1 MQQGQPCQPLCR
13 SSNRKHRRVC
23 GARARYVTPG
33 VQQRQQQR
41 RATGGS
47 RTGPRALP
55 NLCSVCGCG
64 SSRDCHGVRAQVHV
78 QQCSISVQ
86 ALYFCPP
93 GRPTRSCTAG
103 WTLADALGQLE
114 ERGQSIPTA
123 ACLPYRPDYRREL
136 TVGELCSGG
145 CSSPSQH
152 ASKGRF
158 TSTQINS
165 MWEAQR
171 HIRQY
176 GAVVA
181 RFEVMSDFMAFFAE
195 KRNAQAVYRPSA
207 GAQPVLPHAIAL
219 IGYNNQQ
226 QYWLAKNSHGDTF
239 GDGGL
244 FKVAYGV
251 SSVLTPLSGEAY
263 GVMWTPYST
272 PAALQL
278 PVTPAPRPGC
288 YLYKARPGD
297 YLSKVAWLAGIPLD
311 RFMLDNTDQVK
322 DLDAPLQGVQ
332 LLLCKPKQGAI
343 KVPGSTPAPA
353 LGPGSA
359 PASGDPQLE
368 ALLRVKAAVDSAGVL
383 RDWTRAGGASGRY
396 CRWKGVV
403 CTKGTTSVYLINIWT
418 GSGIQG
424 LKGTLPPAAAFAGLG
439 GLTKIGISDQPG
451 ITGTLPADWSRMA
464 QLQDIRLADNS
475 LTGSIPSSRSSLSK
489 LKVLSLYENK
499 LSGRVPDSL
508 GALTSL
514 EDVSWQASRFHAS
527 TCGCTVCMC

>member
-1 MQQGQPCQPLCR
+1 MA
-13 SSNRKHRRVC
+13 S
-23 GARARYVTPG
+23 
-33 VQQRQQQR
+33 
-41 RATGGS
+41 
-47 RTGPRALP
+47 AL
-55 NLCSVCGCG
+55 
-64 SSRDCHGVRAQVHV
+64 QVDV

-145 CSSPSQH
+145 CSSPNQH

-195 KRNAQAVYRPSA
+195 KRIAQAVYRPSA

-219 IGYNNQQ
+219 IGYNDQQ

-278 PVTPAPRPGC
+278 PVTPGPRPGC

-332 LLLCKPKQGAI
+332 LLLCNPRQGAV

-353 LGPGSA
+353 
-359 PASGDPQLE
+359 PASGDSQLE

-403 CTKGTTSVYLINIWT
+403 CTEGTTSV
-418 GSGIQG
+418 
-424 LKGTLPPAAAFAGLG
+424 
-439 GLTKIGISDQPG
+439 
-451 ITGTLPADWSRMA
+451 
-464 QLQDIRLADNS
+464 
-475 LTGSIPSSRSSLSK
+475 
-489 LKVLSLYENK
+489 
-499 LSGRVPDSL
+499 
-508 GALTSL
+508 
-514 EDVSWQASRFHAS
+514 
-527 TCGCTVCMC
+527 